1 MRTPE
6 RGDVWI
12 VNLNPTLGKE
22 QQGLRPIMV
31 VSEQAFNRLGL
42 CVVCPITQGG
52 QASRFAGFAVTLMG
66 SGSETQGL
74 VMCDQPRTID
84 LVARAGRLVENVD
97 KHVLNEV
104 LARLQTLFKK
114 HCLSSDAFSVS
125 PHAVQ
130 KTIDN
135 YSKANN
141 HHGTSPS
148 TSEEQFC

>member
-6 RGDVWI
+6 RGDVWF

-22 QQGLRPIMV
+22 QQGLRPVIV

-74 VMCDQPRTID
+74 VMCNQPRTID
-84 LVARAGRLVENVD
+84 LMARTGRFVEKVD
-97 KHVLNEV
+97 KPVLNEV
-104 LARLQTLFKK
+104 MAKLHTLF
-114 HCLSSDAFSVS
+114 
-125 PHAVQ
+125 
-130 KTIDN
+130 DN
-135 YSKANN
+135 NL
-141 HHGTSPS
+141 
-148 TSEEQFC
+148 